1 MTTIKRIPAKIE
13 GKPVRNSAVK
23 KKVAQAKEQEIKS
36 ESMLMSFFCEELKY
50 IYNTELHLLQVLP
63 ILKVASH
70 SEALKIALT
79 EHLFQTEMHVLRI
92 EEIFRMLDKTPE
104 AKKCMGIEG
113 ITKEIFETIEGIC
126 DTCALRDVAIIMG
139 TQKTEHF
146 EISAYGSLKQLA
158 LTLERNDI
166 ADILGL
172 NLAEEKSADELLT
185 ELATRNTNM
194 EAQVLS

>member
-1 MTTIKRIPAKIE
+1 MTTLKKLPAKIE
-13 GKPVRNSAVK
+13 GKPVRKSAIK
-23 KKVAQAKEQEIKS
+23 KTVPQKEEEAKPEG
-36 ESMLMSFFCEELKY
+36 MLMSFFCEELKY
-50 IYNTELHLLQVLP
+50 IYCAELHLLQVLP

-70 SEALKIALT
+70 SEALKIALG
-79 EHLFQTEMHVLRI
+79 EHLFQTEIHVLRL
-92 EEIFRMLDKTPE
+92 EEIFQMLEKTPE
-104 AKKCMGIEG
+104 TKKCAGIEG

-139 TQKTEHF
+139 TQKAEHF
-146 EISAYGSLKQLA
+146 EISTYGSLKQLA

-172 NLAEEKSADELLT
+172 TLAEEKSADELLT
-185 ELATRNTNM
+185 ELATRNTNI